1 MRSPRKSIALSQ
13 EELALKC
20 DIDRTYIS
28 KLG

>member
-1 MRSPRKSIALSQ
+1 MALSQ